1 MMIGGLK
8 RIKKYIHFGYLY
20 LKYKGF
26 KKNKQ
31 RMSRC
36 EAMIKSFL
44 SHSDVLFK
52 SQYHIK
58 LPRGIRKTNNAY
70 IDFMVFKDNKRI
82 AIEYNGEQHYKF
94 SNYFHKTY
102 DKYLEQRKRDIAVK
116 DWCNKRDITFLEIPY
131 TWTDDEIISKI
142 KEVIE

>member
-82 AIEYNGEQHYKF
+82 AIQYNGEQHYKF

-116 DWCNKRDITFLEIPY
+116 EWCDKRNITFLEIPY

>member
-58 LPRGIRKTNNAY
+58 LPRGI
-70 IDFMVFKDNKRI
+70 FMVFKDNKRI

>member
-1 MMIGGLK
+1 
-8 RIKKYIHFGYLY
+8 
-20 LKYKGF
+20 
-26 KKNKQ
+26 
-31 RMSRC
+31 
-36 EAMIKSFL
+36 MIKSFL

>member
-1 MMIGGLK
+1 MMKGLK

-52 SQYHIK
+52 AQYHIK